1 MAGYIVVTEIMT
13 LSLPR
18 RLRFPAFSGR
28 ELRFLKIIAND
39 LKRRVAPAP
48 HKPDPAAWSDGRVTA
63 AWLGHSTVLINF
75 YGVNILTDPVLGS
88 RVGIHVAGPLV
99 LGMKRYVAAALT
111 FRELPPIDLILLS
124 HAHMDHFDLRTLRR
138 FDRRPL
144 VVTANSTGDL
154 LRGTRLGGHV
164 TELGWGEGT
173 RLKFGRSAGAL
184 ALDDGELEVEAFEVR
199 HWGARMRTDDHRGY
213 NGYILRR
220 GGRAILVGG
229 DTSFT
234 PAFRRL
240 RGRGGAAHG
249 GAFDL
254 AIMPIG
260 AYDPW
265 INSHCTP
272 EQAVEM
278 ADMAGARHVLPVH
291 HQTFKLSSET
301 FGEPIRRFEAAL
313 ARHPERVA
321 LRAVGETFQLPESG
335 PVGL

>member
-1 MAGYIVVTEIMT
+1 MA
-13 LSLPR
+13 LSLA
-18 RLRFPAFSGR
+18 RLKMPAFSGR
-28 ELRFLKIIAND
+28 EMRFLKIILD
-39 LKRRVAPAP
+39 DTKRRVPAAPA
-48 HKPDPAAWSDGRVTA
+48 KPDPASWSDDRVTA

-99 LGMKRYVAAALT
+99 LGMKRYVAPALT
-111 FRELPPIDLILLS
+111 FRELPPIDLVLLS

-144 VVTANSTGDL
+144 VVTANGTADL
-154 LRGTRLGGHV
+154 LRCTRLAGHV
-164 TELGWGEGT
+164 TELSWGEAT
-173 RLKFGRSAGAL
+173 TLKFSRSPAAGAVGR
-184 ALDDGELEVEAFEVR
+184 GEIEVEAFEVK

-220 GGRAILVGG
+220 GGAAILVGG

-234 PAFRRL
+234 PRFARL
-240 RGRGGAAHG
+240 RGHG
-249 GAFDL
+249 GARSGGGFDL

-278 ADMAGARHVLPVH
+278 ADLAGSRFILPVH
-291 HQTFKLSSET
+291 HQTFKLSREG
-301 FGEPIRRFEAAL
+301 FDEPIRRFERAL
-313 ARHPERVA
+313 SRTPERVA
-321 LRAVGETFQLPESG
+321 ARRVGDTFLLPE
-335 PVGL
+335 

>member
-1 MAGYIVVTEIMT
+1 MP
-13 LSLPR
+13 S
-18 RLRFPAFSGR
+18 FSGR
-28 ELRFLKIIAND
+28 EMRFLKIIFD
-39 LKRRVAPAP
+39 DTKRRVPAALA
-48 HKPDPAAWSDGRVTA
+48 KPDPASWSDDRITA
-63 AWLGHSTVLINF
+63 AWVGHSTVLINF

-99 LGMKRYVAAALT
+99 LGMKRYVAPALT

-144 VVTANSTGDL
+144 VVTANGTADL
-154 LRGTRLGGHV
+154 LRCTRLGGHV
-164 TELGWGEGT
+164 TELAWGDAT
-173 RLKFGRSAGAL
+173 TLKFSRSPGAGTVER
-184 ALDDGELEVEAFEVR
+184 GEIEVEAFEVR

-220 GGRAILVGG
+220 GGAAILYGG

-234 PAFRRL
+234 PGFSRL
-240 RGRGGAAHG
+240 CGHG
-249 GAFDL
+249 GTRNGGGFDL

-278 ADMAGARHVLPVH
+278 ADLAGSRFILPVH
-291 HQTFKLSSET
+291 HQTFKLSREG
-301 FGEPIRRFEAAL
+301 FDEPIRRFEQAL
-313 ARHPERVA
+313 ARTPERVA
-321 LRAVGETFQLPESG
+321 ARHVGDTFILPE
-335 PVGL
+335 

>member
-1 MAGYIVVTEIMT
+1 MT

-18 RLRFPAFSGR
+18 RLRLPTFSGR

-39 LKRRVAPAP
+39 LKRSVAPAP
-48 HKPDPAAWSDGRVTA
+48 HRPEPAKWSDERVTA

-88 RVGIHVAGPLV
+88 RVGIHVAGPVV
-99 LGMKRYVAAALT
+99 LGMKRYVAPALT
-111 FRELPPIDLILLS
+111 FRELPPIDLVLLS
-124 HAHMDHFDLRTLRR
+124 HAHMDHFDLRTLRK

-144 VVTANSTGDL
+144 VVTAKATGDL

-164 TELGWGEGT
+164 TELGWGEST
-173 RLKFGRSAGAL
+173 RLKSGRTAGAL
-184 ALDDGELEVEAFEVR
+184 ARDGGELEVEAFEVR

-213 NGYILRR
+213 NGYVLRR
-220 GGRAILVGG
+220 GGRAVLISG

-234 PAFRRL
+234 PRFGRL
-240 RGRGGAAHG
+240 RGRGGKANG

-254 AIMPIG
+254 AVMPIG

-278 ADMAGARHVLPVH
+278 ADLAGGRFVLPVH
-291 HQTFKLSSET
+291 HQTFKLSAEG

-313 ARHPERVA
+313 AGEPERVA
-321 LRAVGETFQLPESG
+321 LRAVGETFVLPE
-335 PVGL
+335 